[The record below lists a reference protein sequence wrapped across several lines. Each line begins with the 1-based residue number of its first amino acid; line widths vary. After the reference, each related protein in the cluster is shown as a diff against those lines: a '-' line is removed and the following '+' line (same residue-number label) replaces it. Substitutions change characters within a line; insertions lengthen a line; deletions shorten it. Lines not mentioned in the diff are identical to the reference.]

1 MFLVLQRLQMQ
12 RFTTQTL
19 RFLPLDENLITCSHF
34 LFCSK
39 HSFKSLHK
47 TNMSSLLCCGSS
59 REPLLNETQRKKTLK
74 KAINTIRDECTPPYR
89 MRVQYDASGT
99 RAIVTLYQGNLIM
112 LWIACVFGTIFAG
125 CIVMYC
131 LPYYRWRV
139 YIDTREDSRLDV
151 AFGVTDSKCLGVLEC
166 VLVPICCSGKVKKEY
181 RKVHEDIRSG
191 LRKNS
196 LQLTDNS
203 PDTYNDYIKS
213 NKINSRKFLKH
224 GLSQAMAEEE
234 TLRGEVV

>member
-1 MFLVLQRLQMQ
+1 MYIHALFLVLQRLQ
-12 RFTTQTL
+12 RFTTRTL
-19 RFLPLDENLITCSHF
+19 RFLPLVEYLITCSHF
-34 LFCSK
+34 LFCFK
-39 HSFKSLHK
+39 HTFKSLHK

-151 AFGVTDSKCLGVLEC
+151 AFGVSFAVVSVVFC
-166 VLVPICCSGKVKKEY
+166 VSLIGPLIPLIAPFLIRTIG
-181 RKVHEDIRSG
+181 EDIFNMMK
-191 LRKNS
+191 L
-196 LQLTDNS
+196 
-203 PDTYNDYIKS
+203 
-213 NKINSRKFLKH
+213 KI
-224 GLSQAMAEEE
+224 
-234 TLRGEVV
+234 

>member
-1 MFLVLQRLQMQ
+1 
-12 RFTTQTL
+12 
-19 RFLPLDENLITCSHF
+19 
-34 LFCSK
+34 
-39 HSFKSLHK
+39 
-47 TNMSSLLCCGSS
+47 MSSLLCCGSS
-59 REPLLNETQRKKTLK
+59 REPLLNESQRKKTLK
-74 KAINTIRDECTPPYR
+74 KAINTLRDECTPPYR

-166 VLVPICCSGKVKKEY
+166 VLVPICCSFKVKKEY
-181 RKVHEDIRSG
+181 AKVHEDIRSG